1 MEDSTLPRHELER
14 LQLVADDP
22 ADLER
27 LIRRRLEGEPLQYLE
42 GSAAFG
48 PFELIVDHRVLIP
61 RPETEQLWELARTTV
76 TAPRRIVDL
85 CTGSGALAVALAHSF
100 PEAHVIGT
108 DLSPDAIDVARLNGA
123 GIENLD
129 FRQGDLYDALDE
141 DLAGRVDLLVSN
153 PPYVTEGEYGDLP
166 ADVRREPRMALVAG
180 PSGFEVY
187 ERLVAGLDRWLAL
200 GGTFVFEI
208 GETQGPGVQQLL
220 VGFDITVRI
229 DLAGRDRFVVGRRSA
244 SPAEVI
250 RQGGVVGVPTDTV
263 YGLAVDPTSPDAV
276 NRLYEMKSRPSEK
289 PIALLVADIES
300 ASELVD
306 IPAEA
311 VEIARE
317 HWPGA
322 LTLVTRPKVELP
334 AWVGDPETRSVGV
347 RVPDRADLVALL
359 AETGPLA
366 VTSANLSGSV
376 PAESSSEAR
385 AMFGPS
391 VDLYVEGRCPGGL
404 SSTVLDVTHLPFRVI
419 RRGPVIIDPAS

>member
-1 MEDSTLPRHELER
+1 M
-14 LQLVADDP
+14 
-22 ADLER
+22 
-27 LIRRRLEGEPLQYLE
+27 
-42 GSAAFG
+42 
-48 PFELIVDHRVLIP
+48 
-61 RPETEQLWELARTTV
+61 
-76 TAPRRIVDL
+76 
-85 CTGSGALAVALAHSF
+85 
-100 PEAHVIGT
+100 
-108 DLSPDAIDVARLNGA
+108 
-123 GIENLD
+123 
-129 FRQGDLYDALDE
+129 
-141 DLAGRVDLLVSN
+141 
-153 PPYVTEGEYGDLP
+153 
-166 ADVRREPRMALVAG
+166 
-180 PSGFEVY
+180 
-187 ERLVAGLDRWLAL
+187 AGLDRWLAL

-322 LTLVTRPKVELP
+322 LTLVTRPRWSFP
-334 AWVGDPETRSVGV
+334 PGWVTPR
-347 RVPDRADLVALL
+347 P
-359 AETGPLA
+359 GP
-366 VTSANLSGSV
+366 SGSEF
-376 PAESSSEAR
+376 PIEPISWPCSPKPDHS
-385 AMFGPS
+385 P
-391 VDLYVEGRCPGGL
+391 
-404 SSTVLDVTHLPFRVI
+404 
-419 RRGPVIIDPAS
+419 